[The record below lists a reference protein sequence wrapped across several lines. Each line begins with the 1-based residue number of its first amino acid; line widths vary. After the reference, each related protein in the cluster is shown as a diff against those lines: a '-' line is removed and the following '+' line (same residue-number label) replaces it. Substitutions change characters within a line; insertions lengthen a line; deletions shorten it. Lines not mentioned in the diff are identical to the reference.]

1 MVPIISL
8 LKDCQSE
15 LAITYLMR
23 IHRIVKI
30 ILKQI
35 ILKHD
40 YFKTPKNRD
49 NPLLTDMNVAFK
61 SRIQHTPLRVHGK
74 VGYT

>member
-23 IHRIVKI
+23 IHRIVK
-30 ILKQI
+30 I